1 MTLPAVEGPS
11 GGAMS
16 VGDERTSVGRI
27 VGRELVDAGIR
38 DLFCI
43 PGDFTMQ
50 LSREWLAVPGLTLRT
65 LSHEYGVMLAAI
77 GNALAVQRPAA
88 ACFTYGVGLMNAAN
102 GIAQAYVERVP
113 VVVISGAPGAR
124 ERGDHVFP
132 HHTIV
137 DHGTQSRVMRELTV
151 HQEIVTDPRDVAV
164 QVARALAMARDAS
177 RPVYVELPRDLYH
190 VEVPYRPVHR
200 DKVRAA
206 DGAPD
211 ERAAA
216 RAAARAA
223 LALSGAARAPVFA
236 PGLEIKRFGLTG
248 EARALVERLALDWVA
263 SPMSRQVLDPSVP
276 GYRGVYAGPA
286 SPSAATRDL
295 VETSDCLWV
304 IGEPNSDVNMGL
316 AGRVPASAL
325 IHAHDGQV
333 TVAGVRYSAGTP
345 AFVDALVESIV
356 DGAAPP
362 RAVRPAGALARQDEP
377 HVSAPA
383 PDAPLTPDTFVAAMR
398 SYFEREP
405 SRVLVADC
413 GDAFFMSLGMEPRD
427 VLTSSLYMS
436 MGIGV
441 PGAIGWQLGRD
452 ERPVV
457 LVGDGAFQ
465 MTGLE
470 LMHARRFGASPIIVV
485 LNNRR
490 WTSLSAK
497 PDDTPL
503 TALPA
508 VDFAQMAAYLGVQY
522 ACAATVADVERQL
535 AWADTLDEPVLI
547 DASFA
552 PDARSTLCEQFFGA
566 VGAQYHLSP
575 PRAAG
580 TRDSRESITEA

>member
-1 MTLPAVEGPS
+1 MSLPATERLDD
-11 GGAMS
+11 GAAFI
-16 VGDERTSVGRI
+16 VDERASVGRI

-50 LSREWLAVPGLTLRT
+50 LSREWLAVPGLSLRT
-65 LSHEYGVMLAAI
+65 MSHEYGVMLAAI
-77 GNALAVQRPAA
+77 GNALAAGRPAA
-88 ACFTYGVGLMNAAN
+88 ACFTYGVGLMNAVN

-151 HQEIVTDPRDVAV
+151 HQEIVADPRDAAV
-164 QVARALAMARDAS
+164 QVARAVAVARDAS
-177 RPVYVELPRDLYH
+177 RPVYVELPRDLYS
-190 VEVPYRPVHR
+190 VEIPYRPAHR
-200 DKVRAA
+200 EALRTA
-206 DGAPD
+206 GSTPD
-211 ERAAA
+211 ERIAA

-223 LALSGAARAPVFA
+223 LALSCAARAPVFV
-236 PGLEIKRFGLTG
+236 PGLEIKRFGLAG

-263 SPMSRQVLDPSVP
+263 SPMSRQVLAPTVP

-286 SPSAATRDL
+286 SPSAGTREC

-304 IGEPNSDVNMGL
+304 IGEPNSDVNMGV
-316 AGRVPASAL
+316 AGRVPPGAL
-325 IHAHDGQV
+325 IHAYDGRV
-333 TVAGVRYSAGTP
+333 SVAGERYAVGTA
-345 AFVDALVESIV
+345 AFVDALVECIV
-356 DGAAPP
+356 DGAAPAP
-362 RAVRPAGALARQDEP
+362 AARPARTPEPARQGCP
-377 HVSAPA
+377 PSADDGA
-383 PDAPLTPDTFVAAMR
+383 APLTPDAFVAAMR
-398 SYFEREP
+398 GYFEREP

-441 PGAIGWQLGRD
+441 PGAIGWQLGRAG
-452 ERPVV
+452 RPVV

-470 LMHARRFGASPIIVV
+470 LMHARRFGTSPIVIV

-490 WTSLSAK
+490 WTSLSSH
-497 PDDTPL
+497 PDDAPL

-508 VDFAQMAAYLGVQY
+508 TDFMHMAAYLGVQGM
-522 ACAATVADVERQL
+522 CADTVADLERL
-535 AWADTLDEPVLI
+535 LRWADTLDEPVLI
-547 DASFA
+547 DARFA
-552 PDARSTLCEQFFGA
+552 PDARSTLCERFFGA

-575 PRAAG
+575 PRASSA
-580 TRDSRESITEA
+580 SEPNTEA

>member
-1 MTLPAVEGPS
+1 MSLPASEQPCDDEVS
-11 GGAMS
+11 I
-16 VGDERTSVGRI
+16 VDERVSVGRI

-38 DLFCI
+38 DMFCI

-50 LSREWLAVPGLTLRT
+50 LSREWLAVSGLSLRT

-77 GNALAVQRPAA
+77 GNALAAGRPAA

-151 HQEIVTDPRDVAV
+151 HQEIVADPRDAAV
-164 QVARALAMARDAS
+164 QVARAVAVARDSS
-177 RPVYVELPRDLYH
+177 RPVYVEVPRDLYS
-190 VEVPYRPVHR
+190 VEVPYRPAHR
-200 DKVRAA
+200 EAVRTA
-206 DGAPD
+206 GGTPD
-211 ERAAA
+211 VRVAA

-223 LALSGAARAPVFA
+223 LALSRAARAPVFV
-236 PGLEIKRFGLTG
+236 PGLEIKRFGLAC

-263 SPMSRQVLDPSVP
+263 SPMSRQVLDPAVP

-286 SPSAATRDL
+286 SPSVGAREC

-304 IGEPNSDVNMGL
+304 IGEPNSDVNMGV
-316 AGRVPASAL
+316 AGRVPTGAL
-325 IHAHDGQV
+325 IHAHDGCV
-333 TVAGVRYSAGTP
+333 SVAGERFAVDTA
-345 AFVDALVESIV
+345 AFVDALVECIVV
-356 DGAAPP
+356 DGAAPVP
-362 RAVRPAGALARQDEP
+362 APRPAHAPARQGDP
-377 HVSAPA
+377 APAYDSTAPLA
-383 PDAPLTPDTFVAAMR
+383 PDAFVAAMR
-398 SYFEREP
+398 GYFERNP

-441 PGAIGWQLGRD
+441 PGAIGWQLGCAG
-452 ERPVV
+452 RPVV

-470 LMHARRFGASPIIVV
+470 LMHARRFGTSPIVVV

-490 WTSLSAK
+490 WTSLSSH
-497 PDDTPL
+497 PDDAPL

-508 VDFAQMAAYLGVQY
+508 ADFMHMAAYLGVQGRR
-522 ACAATVADVERQL
+522 ADTVADLERLL

-547 DASFA
+547 DAHFA
-552 PDARSTLCEQFFGA
+552 PDARSTLCERFFGA

-575 PRAAG
+575 PRAHRAG
-580 TRDSRESITEA
+580 GPNTEA

>member
-1 MTLPAVEGPS
+1 MSLPATERPGDDVVS
-11 GGAMS
+11 AA
-16 VGDERTSVGRI
+16 DERASVGRI

-38 DLFCI
+38 DMFCI

-50 LSREWLAVPGLTLRT
+50 LSREWLAVSGLSLRT

-77 GNALAVQRPAA
+77 GNALAAGRPAA

-113 VVVISGAPGAR
+113 VVVISGAPGTR

-151 HQEIVTDPRDVAV
+151 HQEIVTDPCDAAV
-164 QVARALAMARDAS
+164 QVARAVAVARDAS
-177 RPVYVELPRDLYH
+177 RPVYVEVPRDLYS
-190 VEVPYRPVHR
+190 VEVPYRPAHR
-200 DKVRAA
+200 EAVRTAGGTPA
-206 DGAPD
+206 

-223 LALSGAARAPVFA
+223 LALSGAARAPVFV
-236 PGLEIKRFGLTG
+236 PGLEIKRFGLVG
-248 EARALVERLALDWVA
+248 EVRALVERLALDWVA
-263 SPMSRQVLDPSVP
+263 SPMSRQVLDPTVS

-286 SPSAATRDL
+286 SPSAGTREC

-304 IGEPNSDVNMGL
+304 IGEPNSDVNMGV
-316 AGRVPASAL
+316 AGRVPADAL
-325 IHAHDGQV
+325 IHAHDGRV
-333 TVAGVRYSAGTP
+333 SVAGERFAVGTA
-345 AFVDALVESIV
+345 AFVDALIESVVV
-356 DGAAPP
+356 DRAAPV
-362 RAVRPAGALARQDEP
+362 RAPRPASAVAQQGGP
-377 HVSAPA
+377 APA
-383 PDAPLTPDTFVAAMR
+383 CARAAPLTPDAFVAAMR
-398 SYFEREP
+398 EYFERDP

-413 GDAFFMSLGMEPRD
+413 GDAFFMSLGMEPHD

-441 PGAIGWQLGRD
+441 PGAIGWQLGGAG
-452 ERPVV
+452 RPVV

-470 LMHARRFGASPIIVV
+470 LMHARRFGASPIVIV

-490 WTSLSAK
+490 WTSLSSH
-497 PDDTPL
+497 PDDAPL
-503 TALPA
+503 TTLPA
-508 VDFAQMAAYLGVQY
+508 TDFMHMAAYLGVQGSR
-522 ACAATVADVERQL
+522 ADTVADLERLL

-547 DASFA
+547 DARFA
-552 PDARSTLCEQFFGA
+552 PDARSTLCERFFGA
-566 VGAQYHLSP
+566 VSAQYHLSP
-575 PRAAG
+575 PRAHRAG
-580 TRDSRESITEA
+580 GPNTEA

>member
-1 MTLPAVEGPS
+1 MSLPATERPGDDVVSAADEG
-11 GGAMS
+11 A
-16 VGDERTSVGRI
+16 SVGRI

-38 DLFCI
+38 DMFCI

-50 LSREWLAVPGLTLRT
+50 LSREWLAVSGLSLRT

-77 GNALAVQRPAA
+77 GNALAAGRPAA

-113 VVVISGAPGAR
+113 VVVISGAPGTH

-151 HQEIVTDPRDVAV
+151 HQEIVTDPRDAAV
-164 QVARALAMARDAS
+164 QVARAVAVARDAS
-177 RPVYVELPRDLYH
+177 RPVYVEVPRDLYS
-190 VEVPYRPVHR
+190 VEVPYRPAHR
-200 DKVRAA
+200 EAVRTAGGTPA
-206 DGAPD
+206 

-223 LALSGAARAPVFA
+223 LALSGAARAPVFV
-236 PGLEIKRFGLTG
+236 PGLEIKRFGLVG
-248 EARALVERLALDWVA
+248 EVRALVERLALDWVA
-263 SPMSRQVLDPSVP
+263 SPMSRQVLDPTVS

-286 SPSAATRDL
+286 SPSAGTREC

-304 IGEPNSDVNMGL
+304 IGEPNSDVNMGV
-316 AGRVPASAL
+316 AGRVPADAL
-325 IHAHDGQV
+325 IHAHDGRV
-333 TVAGVRYSAGTP
+333 SVAGERFAVGTA
-345 AFVDALVESIV
+345 AFVDALIESVVV
-356 DGAAPP
+356 DGAAPVRTP
-362 RAVRPAGALARQDEP
+362 RPASAVAQQGDP
-377 HVSAPA
+377 APA
-383 PDAPLTPDTFVAAMR
+383 CARAAPLTPDAFVAAMR
-398 SYFEREP
+398 GYFERDP

-413 GDAFFMSLGMEPRD
+413 GDAFFMSLGMEPHD

-441 PGAIGWQLGRD
+441 PGAIGWQLGGAG
-452 ERPVV
+452 RPVV

-470 LMHARRFGASPIIVV
+470 LMHARRFGASPIVIV

-490 WTSLSAK
+490 WTSLSSH
-497 PDDTPL
+497 PDDAPL
-503 TALPA
+503 TTLPA
-508 VDFAQMAAYLGVQY
+508 TDFMHMAAYLGVQGSR
-522 ACAATVADVERQL
+522 ADTVADLERLL

-547 DASFA
+547 DARFA
-552 PDARSTLCEQFFGA
+552 PDARSTLCERFFGA
-566 VGAQYHLSP
+566 VSAQYHLSP
-575 PRAAG
+575 PRAQRAG
-580 TRDSRESITEA
+580 GPNTEA

>member
-1 MTLPAVEGPS
+1 MSRPATERPDDRAVS
-11 GGAMS
+11 I
-16 VGDERTSVGRI
+16 VDERASVGRI

-38 DLFCI
+38 DMFCI

-50 LSREWLAVPGLTLRT
+50 LSREWLTVSGLSLRT

-77 GNALAVQRPAA
+77 GNALAAGRPAA

-102 GIAQAYVERVP
+102 GIAQAYVERAP
-113 VVVISGAPGAR
+113 VVVISGAPGAS

-151 HQEIVTDPRDVAV
+151 HQEIVADPRYVAV
-164 QVARALAMARDAS
+164 QVARAVAVARDAS
-177 RPVYVELPRDLYH
+177 RPVYVEVPRDLYS
-190 VEVPYRPVHR
+190 VEVPYRLAHR
-200 DKVRAA
+200 ETVRTA
-206 DGAPD
+206 GGTPD
-211 ERAAA
+211 ERVAA

-223 LALSGAARAPVFA
+223 LALSCAARAPVFV
-236 PGLEIKRFGLTG
+236 PGLEIKRFGLAG

-263 SPMSRQVLDPSVP
+263 SPMSRQVLDPTVP

-286 SPSAATRDL
+286 SPSAGTREC

-304 IGEPNSDVNMGL
+304 IGEPNSDVNMGV
-316 AGRVPASAL
+316 AGRVPAGAL
-325 IHAHDGQV
+325 IHAHDGHV
-333 TVAGVRYSAGTP
+333 SVAGEGYAVGTA
-345 AFVDALVESIV
+345 AFVDALVECIVV
-356 DGAAPP
+356 DGAAPI
-362 RAVRPAGALARQDEP
+362 RAAQPA
-377 HVSAPA
+377 HAPA
-383 PDAPLTPDTFVAAMR
+383 QQGDPAPAYDRAAPLTPDAFVAAMR
-398 SYFEREP
+398 GYFEREP

-413 GDAFFMSLGMEPRD
+413 GDAFFMSMGMEPRD

-441 PGAIGWQLGRD
+441 PGAIGWQLGCAG
-452 ERPVV
+452 RPVV

-470 LMHARRFGASPIIVV
+470 LMHARRFGTSPIVIV

-490 WTSLSAK
+490 WTSLSSH
-497 PDDTPL
+497 PDDAPL

-508 VDFAQMAAYLGVQY
+508 TDFMHMAAYLGVQGRR
-522 ACAATVADVERQL
+522 ADTVADLERLL
-535 AWADTLDEPVLI
+535 AWVDTLDEPVLI
-547 DASFA
+547 DARFA
-552 PDARSTLCEQFFGA
+552 PDTRSTLCERFFGA

-575 PRAAG
+575 PRASSAG
-580 TRDSRESITEA
+580 GPNTEA

>member
-1 MTLPAVEGPS
+1 MTLTLLSTERS
-11 GGAMS
+11 GDGVVS
-16 VGDERTSVGRI
+16 VGDERLSVARI

-50 LSREWLAVPGLTLRT
+50 LCREWLAVPGLSLRT
-65 LSHEYGVMLAAI
+65 MSHEYGVMLAAL
-77 GNALAVQRPAA
+77 GNALAARRPAA
-88 ACFTYGVGLMNAAN
+88 TCFTYGVGLMNAAN

-132 HHTIV
+132 HHTIG
-137 DHGTQSRVMRELTV
+137 DHGTQLRVMRELTV
-151 HQEIVTDPRDVAV
+151 HQEIVSDPRVVAL
-164 QVARALAMARDAS
+164 QVARAVAVARDAS
-177 RPVYVELPRDLYH
+177 RPVYVELPRDLYR
-190 VEVPYRPVHR
+190 VEVPYRPAHR
-200 DKVRAA
+200 ETARTA

-223 LALSGAARAPVFA
+223 LTLSCTASAPVFV
-236 PGLEIKRFGLTG
+236 PGLEIKRFGLAG
-248 EARALVERLALDWVA
+248 EVRALVERLGLDWIA

-286 SPSAATRDL
+286 SPRTATRDL

-333 TVAGVRYSAGTP
+333 RVAGERYAAGTR
-345 AFVDALVESIV
+345 AFVDALVECIV
-356 DGAAPP
+356 ADGVATI
-362 RAVRPAGALARQDEP
+362 RTVRPALALAR
-377 HVSAPA
+377 
-383 PDAPLTPDTFVAAMR
+383 PDDLEASLDAAAPLTPDAFVAAMR
-398 SYFEREP
+398 RYFEREP
-405 SRVLVADC
+405 SRVLVVDC
-413 GDAFFMSLGMEPRD
+413 GDAFFMSLGMEPSD

-441 PGAIGWQLGRD
+441 PGAIGWQLGCG
-452 ERPVV
+452 ERPLV

-470 LMHARRFGASPIIVV
+470 LIHARRFGASPIVVV

-490 WTSLSAK
+490 WTSLSSQ
-497 PDDTPL
+497 PDDALL

-508 VDFAQMAAYLGVQY
+508 TDFVHMAAYLGVQG
-522 ACAATVADVERQL
+522 ARADTVADIDRLL

-547 DASFA
+547 DARFA
-552 PDARSTLCEQFFGA
+552 PDARSSLCERFFGA

-575 PRAAG
+575 PRAVGASG
-580 TRDSRESITEA
+580 PITEA

>member
-1 MTLPAVEGPS
+1 MSLPATERPGDDVVS
-11 GGAMS
+11 AA
-16 VGDERTSVGRI
+16 DERASVGRI

-38 DLFCI
+38 DMFCI

-50 LSREWLAVPGLTLRT
+50 LSREWLAVSGLSLRT

-77 GNALAVQRPAA
+77 GNALAAGRPAA

-113 VVVISGAPGAR
+113 VVVISGAPGTH

-151 HQEIVTDPRDVAV
+151 HQEIVTDPRDAAV
-164 QVARALAMARDAS
+164 QVARAVAVARDAS
-177 RPVYVELPRDLYH
+177 RPVYVEVPRDLYS
-190 VEVPYRPVHR
+190 VEVPYRPAHR
-200 DKVRAA
+200 EAVRTAGGTPA
-206 DGAPD
+206 

-223 LALSGAARAPVFA
+223 LALSGAARAPVFV
-236 PGLEIKRFGLTG
+236 PGLEVKRFGLVG
-248 EARALVERLALDWVA
+248 EVRALVERLALDWVA
-263 SPMSRQVLDPSVP
+263 SPMSRQVLDPTVS

-286 SPSAATRDL
+286 SPSAGTREC

-304 IGEPNSDVNMGL
+304 IGEPNSDVNMGV
-316 AGRVPASAL
+316 AGRVPADAL
-325 IHAHDGQV
+325 IHAHDGRV
-333 TVAGVRYSAGTP
+333 SVAGERFAVGTA
-345 AFVDALVESIV
+345 AFVDALIESVVV
-356 DGAAPP
+356 DGAAPVRTP
-362 RAVRPAGALARQDEP
+362 RPASAVAQQGDP
-377 HVSAPA
+377 APA
-383 PDAPLTPDTFVAAMR
+383 CARAAPLTPDAFVAAMR
-398 SYFEREP
+398 GYFERDP

-413 GDAFFMSLGMEPRD
+413 GDAFFMSLGMEPHD

-441 PGAIGWQLGRD
+441 PGAIGWQLGGAG
-452 ERPVV
+452 RPVV

-470 LMHARRFGASPIIVV
+470 LMHARRFGASPIVIV

-490 WTSLSAK
+490 WTSLSSH
-497 PDDTPL
+497 PDDAPL
-503 TALPA
+503 TTLPA
-508 VDFAQMAAYLGVQY
+508 TDFMHMAAYLGVQ
-522 ACAATVADVERQL
+522 ASRADTVADLERLL

-547 DASFA
+547 DARFA
-552 PDARSTLCEQFFGA
+552 PDARSTLCERFFGA
-566 VGAQYHLSP
+566 VSAQYHLSP
-575 PRAAG
+575 PRAQRAG
-580 TRDSRESITEA
+580 GPNTEA